1 MQLGDGDGDAD
12 PGEHAV
18 HDGGADGEGAAGHAQ
33 AAQAELGEAGE
44 DGDGAGRPPA
54 VALDEVGGDDGESGG
69 RSAHL
74 ERGTAEPPG
83 DQSAHGRGDEAGLE
97 GGAGG
102 EGDAQGQGQGD
113 QEDRDRGRHIGTRD
127 PESAGP
133 GRRRTVG
140 RMGAFGSVRVGGA
153 CGDAG

>member
-1 MQLGDGDGDAD
+1 VQLGDGDGDAD

-18 HDGGADGEGAAGHAQ
+18 HDGGADGESATGHAQ
-33 AAQAELGEAGE
+33 AAQAELRETGE

-54 VALDEVGGDDGESGG
+54 VALDEVGGHHGESGG
-69 RSAHL
+69 GSAHL
-74 ERGTAEPPG
+74 ERGAAQPPG
-83 DQSAHGRGDEAGLE
+83 DQSADGGGDEAGLQR
-97 GGAGG
+97 GAGR

-127 PESAGP
+127 AESAGP
-133 GRRRTVG
+133 GRWRTVG
-140 RMGAFGSVRVGGA
+140 RMRALGSVRVGGA